1 MGEISRGRCF
11 PSAVGCM
18 KFQLTHYTDRK
29 AVTDRELDEAAE
41 ADWLCIHCSQS
52 NRNDGVYAR
61 SGSVLLLFNVY
72 GLGIR

>member
-1 MGEISRGRCF
+1 
-11 PSAVGCM
+11 M
-18 KFQLTHYTDRK
+18 KLQLHYIERK

-41 ADWLCIHCSQS
+41 ADWLCVYRSQS

-61 SGSVLLLFNVY
+61 SCPVFLLFNVY